1 MPSADSEGA
10 APSEATSASRD
21 SRNATSTID
30 SEVDPQ
36 PQVRTSVSPPP
47 PKPLD
52 NDESDSDA
60 KSSALISLSPN
71 GFHLKSPPPPH
82 TLSTYHTPTP
92 DLFQTAHFGTAH
104 LDPSKYTLK
113 VSGLVTQPLTFSLH
127 DLQSLPPTTLTATHE
142 CYGSPLN
149 PPPTKALWRIGNVQW
164 KGVRLSD
171 ILALTGPLLPGASFI
186 WASAPDH
193 GTFGGVSADSYQKD
207 LPLSK
212 ALAPEVLLAWEMNG
226 EPLPAEHGGPVR
238 LVVPGWYGTNSV
250 KWVERIDLRE
260 KRAEGPFTTTFY
272 NEPDPTNEK
281 GRTRPVWEVQVN
293 SLVVR
298 PAPEELVKK
307 EDGRGVEVRG
317 WAWGCD
323 DIEGVEVNFDDG
335 ESWVDA
341 VVEEKVGFG
350 WQGFRVE
357 LELGVGRHRV
367 IAKARL
373 RDGSVQP
380 LSGTRNHCHCVEF
393 EVVD

>member
-1 MPSADSEGA
+1 MTSTGNETI
-10 APSEATSASRD
+10 PSEEVEIISAS
-21 SRNATSTID
+21 NNNTIITSSTE
-30 SEVDPQ
+30 SQVTTTPQ
-36 PQVRTSVSPPP
+36 PTHSTP
-47 PKPLD
+47 
-52 NDESDSDA
+52 NNN
-60 KSSALISLSPN
+60 KSASEPDRSALISLSPN

-113 VSGLVTQPLTFSLH
+113 VSGLVTQPLTFTLH
-127 DLQSLPPTTLTATHE
+127 DLQNLPQTTLTATHE

-164 KGVRLSD
+164 TGVRLSHV
-171 ILALTGPLLPGASFI
+171 LALTGPLLPGASFL

-193 GTFGGVSADSYQKD
+193 GTFGSMSADSYQKD
-207 LPLSK
+207 MPLSK

-226 EPLPAEHGGPVR
+226 APLPSDHGGPVR
-238 LVVPGWYGTNSV
+238 LVVPGWFGTNSV
-250 KWVERIDLRE
+250 KWVERI
-260 KRAEGPFTTTFY
+260 
-272 NEPDPTNEK
+272 EPDPTNEK

-293 SLVVR
+293 SMVVKPR
-298 PAPEELVKK
+298 PGELVKK

-317 WAWGCD
+317 WAWGCED
-323 DIEGVEVNFDDG
+323 VKWAGVSFDEG

-341 VVEEKVGFG
+341 VVEEKVEFG

-373 RDGSVQP
+373 RDGKCKQP
-380 LSGTRNHCHCVEF
+380 PNASAKN
-393 EVVD
+393 